1 MDLKHLLLSFDGR
14 INRQPYW
21 LYILAVVVVV
31 ALPLSLFFEPD
42 SESYDVA
49 SGIAS
54 LILLYPS
61 LAVQAKRWHDRNK
74 SAWWILINL
83 IPIIGGLWTLIE
95 CGFLRGTPGPN
106 RFGPDPLG
114 GPVVAEPATGPAG
127 GPGNTN

>member
-21 LYILAVVVVV
+21 LYILAVIVVVGV
-31 ALPLSLFFEPD
+31 PLALFFEPD
-42 SESYDVA
+42 TPSYDTA
-49 SGIAS
+49 SAIAS

-83 IPIIGGLWTLIE
+83 IPIVGGLWTLIE
-95 CGFLRGTPGPN
+95 CGFLRGTAGPN
-106 RFGPDPLG
+106 RFGPDPLESQ
-114 GPVVAEPATGPAG
+114 ATEPPRVGTA
-127 GPGNTN
+127 